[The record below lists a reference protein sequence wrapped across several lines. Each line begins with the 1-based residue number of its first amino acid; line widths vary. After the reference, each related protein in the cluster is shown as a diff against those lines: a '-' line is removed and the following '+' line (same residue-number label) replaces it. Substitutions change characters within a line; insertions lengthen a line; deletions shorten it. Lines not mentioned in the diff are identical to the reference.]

1 LHHSKTGD
9 VMRNNPN
16 DLSNQLLNKIKTYLK
31 NETNFITLL
40 GEPVADILLNR
51 NQLAENLLEQITKWE
66 EKK

>member
-1 LHHSKTGD
+1 
-9 VMRNNPN
+9 MRNNPN

-40 GEPVADILLNR
+40 GEPVADILLGR